1 MAIQEVHSPSWHI
14 SMQTNSNFTYTHPIF
29 IFECDISSIHTKIS
43 HCVFI
48 AFFSCNVQG
57 SFLKE
62 KGTDQNCNVK
72 LTLLLCTIVLPTNYC
87 VCGISILNAGFE
99 VVQSHEVTLFLFV
112 ILIFPI
118 SARNFTTGDR
128 PLSAAMCRGVI

>member
-1 MAIQEVHSPSWHI
+1 MAMQEVHSPWHI

-62 KGTDQNCNVK
+62 KGTDQYCNVK
-72 LTLLLCTIVLPTNYC
+72 LTLLLCKIVLPTNYC
-87 VCGISILNAGFE
+87 VCGLPIVNAGFE
-99 VVQSHEVTLFLFV
+99 VV
-112 ILIFPI
+112 
-118 SARNFTTGDR
+118 
-128 PLSAAMCRGVI
+128 